1 MSKFYK
7 KSGNTTPNTGS
18 GTSLGQGSSDPQ
30 QERQSDTQKDALGI
44 LKTSLG
50 FASNILSFL
59 PVQAPKN
66 AVDLVKQLVT
76 DFEARPTLLFAISR
90 TYRSIHM

>member
-1 MSKFYK
+1 MSKLYK

-30 QERQSDTQKDALGI
+30 QERQKDAQKDALGL

-50 FASNILSFL
+50 LASNILSLL
-59 PVQAPKN
+59 PIQAPKN
-66 AVDLVKQLVT
+66 AVDLVKQLIT
-76 DFEARPTLLFAISR
+76 DFEARPILTVSSP
-90 TYRSIHM
+90 TSS